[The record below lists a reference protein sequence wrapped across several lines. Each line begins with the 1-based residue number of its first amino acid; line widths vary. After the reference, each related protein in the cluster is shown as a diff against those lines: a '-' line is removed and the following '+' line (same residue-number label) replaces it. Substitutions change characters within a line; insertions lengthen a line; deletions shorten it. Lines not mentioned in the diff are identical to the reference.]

1 MKAKGSITMVEPYI
15 ARRMASV
22 LHAARAG
29 PLPPLPN
36 LASSTSGEEKYRL
49 SFPSFLK
56 NQFLLTGIDCTLTI
70 K

>member
-49 SFPSFLK
+49 SFPTK
-56 NQFLLTGIDCTLTI
+56 
-70 K
+70 